1 MEIYFFKGGFEN
13 MGKGGGFKGMPNNM
27 NGLVQQAQKMK
38 QEMELAQNKVKEK
51 VFDSQSGGGMV
62 KVSMNG
68 DYQIISLSISP
79 DVIDPSDPEMLQDLV
94 KAAFSEAIQSVRDFS
109 QNEMSR
115 ITGGISIPGLF

>member
-1 MEIYFFKGGFEN
+1 
-13 MGKGGGFKGMPNNM
+13 MGKNSGFKGMPNNM

-68 DYQIISLSISP
+68 DYQIIDLFISP
-79 DVIDPSDPEMLQDLV
+79 DVIDPSDPEMLQDLL
-94 KAAFSEAIQSVRDFS
+94 KAALSEAIQRVRDFS

-115 ITGGISIPGLF
+115 VTGGLNIPGLF